1 MHEGKLIDENIDEFT
16 KLVLDLESLGVRIE
30 DEDQAVILLNSLPKV
45 FDLLRDNLKYSKDF
59 LSLECVVSAIHAKE
73 MDIRTEGIEIT
84 SGEGLAIHGRP
95 KKRNNNQK
103 ENHCRSKSKLKFRRK
118 CFHFHKEGATNV
130 NVQKENQRKMIK
142 IVNLQMW

>member
-45 FDLLRDNLKYSKDF
+45 FDLFRDNLKYSKDL

-73 MDIRTEGIEIT
+73 MDIRAEGIEIT